1 MLSLF
6 YVSAYINCNTF
17 VNLIF
22 LTVKKAVEKAKK
34 LFLSLKLVKSKHLL
48 NQPTKRPWE
57 PLEGL
62 INLSLVDFFI
72 GC

>member
-1 MLSLF
+1 MLSLL

-34 LFLSLKLVKSKHLL
+34 RVYTFWYGWRFHARFFYTKKRKFAVPSLY
-48 NQPTKRPWE
+48 NQFTTKIMK
-57 PLEGL
+57 EG
-62 INLSLVDFFI
+62 
-72 GC
+72 